1 MKLEDY
7 TITVNSA
14 RGNHLASCK
23 ARMTK
28 EDITIFAQ
36 GILEGA
42 KIRNKMPQVII
53 ANEKNNEIIKLV

>member
-7 TITVNSA
+7 TITINSA
-14 RGNHLASCK
+14 RGKHLATYK

-42 KIRNKMPQVII
+42 KIRNKMPQINVT
-53 ANEKNNEIIKLV
+53 NEKNNEIIKII